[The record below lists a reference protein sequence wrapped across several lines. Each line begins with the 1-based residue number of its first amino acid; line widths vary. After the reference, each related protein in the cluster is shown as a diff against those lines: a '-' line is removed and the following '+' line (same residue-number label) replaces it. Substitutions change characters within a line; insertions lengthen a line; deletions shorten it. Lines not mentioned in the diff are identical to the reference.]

1 MFGYLKNISFSK
13 RNRALREENERLRAE
28 GKHLYHLMENL
39 PHNVY
44 FKDLEGRFIRIN
56 TLQAKLLG
64 VENPGEAIGK
74 TDFDFFTTEH
84 AIQAKQDEDIVIR
97 TGKPIVAKVE
107 HIRHASGHFI
117 YVTTSKSPILDEN
130 NKPIGIVGV
139 TVDITDKIESERELK
154 KAKEKAEEANKMKSA
169 FLANMSHE
177 IRTPMNGILGFSQL
191 LKNAGTNREEI
202 DKYVNHITGCGN
214 TLLDIIENIIDI
226 SKLVSG
232 QLSIEISACP
242 INMIMDQIYQ
252 EFSTVKDKKINGSI
266 KFSMHK
272 DVLRNDFV
280 IETDP
285 HRLKQVLFHLLDNA
299 FKFTMQGTITFG
311 YNKEGENV
319 RFYVKDTGIGI
330 AKDKYRFIF
339 DSFGQITDVNTV
351 KPKGTGLGLAI
362 SSKLVALLGGNI
374 WVESEQG
381 QGSTFQFVLP
391 LVEYKPER
399 RNVKR
404 NSTNKGIPNWNSKS
418 ILVAEDEELNW
429 FFIQELLKES
439 NANLYWAKNGLEALE
454 MLDKH
459 EIDLVLMDLKMPLL
473 DGREA
478 IRIIRSN
485 NKTMPIIAQ
494 TAHAMEEEK
503 EEVLKSGCNAY
514 LVKPLNIENLLNTV
528 QEYMPK

>member
-1 MFGYLKNISFSK
+1 MFGYLNKLFLSK
-13 RNRALREENERLRAE
+13 KNRALREENKRLRAE
-28 GKHLYHLMENL
+28 RKHLYHLMENL

-44 FKDLEGRFIRIN
+44 FKDLKGRFTRIN

-64 VENPGEAIGK
+64 LENPEEAIGK
-74 TDFDFFTTEH
+74 TDFDFFTAEH
-84 AIQAKQDEDIVIR
+84 AIQAKRDEDIVIR
-97 TGKPIVAKVE
+97 TGKPIVGKVE
-107 HIRHASGHFI
+107 HIRHASGYFI
-117 YVTTSKSPILDEN
+117 YVTTSKSPILDDKN
-130 NKPIGIVGV
+130 QTVGIVGV
-139 TVDITDKIESERELK
+139 TVDITDKIVSEKELK

-191 LKNAGTNREEI
+191 LKNAGTNKDEI

-214 TLLDIIENIIDI
+214 TLLGIIENIIDI

-232 QLSIEISACP
+232 QLSVEISPTP

-252 EFSTVKDKKINGSI
+252 EFRTVKNKKINGSI
-266 KFSMHK
+266 EFSLQK
-272 DVLRNDFV
+272 GVQNNSFI

-285 HRLKQVLFHLLDNA
+285 RRLKQIMFQLLDNA
-299 FKFTMQGTITFG
+299 FKFTTQGIIRFG

-319 RFYVKDTGIGI
+319 RFYVKDTGVGI
-330 AKDKYRFIF
+330 AKDKYSFIF
-339 DSFGQITDVNTV
+339 DSFGQITDANTV

-362 SSKLVALLGGNI
+362 SSKLIARLGGNI
-374 WVESEQG
+374 WVESEPG

-391 LVEYKPER
+391 LVEYKTER
-399 RNVKR
+399 RKVKG
-404 NSTNKGIPNWNSKS
+404 NSTSKDIPNWNSKS

-429 FFIQELLKES
+429 IFIQELLKES
-439 NANLYWAKNGLEALE
+439 NASLYWAKNGLEALE
-454 MLDKH
+454 MLDKY
-459 EIDLVLMDLKMPLL
+459 EIDLVLMDLKMPVL

-478 IRIIRSN
+478 IRLIRSN

-503 EEVLKSGCNAY
+503 EEVLNSGCNAY

-528 QEYMPK
+528 QDFMPK